1 MAHSPAAL
9 CPLPRLSARKPRRVG
24 HRVTRHDGGAA
35 QDPAAVHRRSAFE
48 AAHPAGEDAASSRCR
63 AGCRGLALVAAAA
76 ARRQRLQKMDATAG
90 EQWQQGPRRA
100 AEAERWSLDAPPPA
114 APFQSL
120 RRPRRRHRGSRPHTP
135 PTRIFYVRLG

>member
-35 QDPAAVHRRSAFE
+35 QDPAAAHRRSAFE

-76 ARRQRLQKMDATAG
+76 ARRQRLQKMDA
-90 EQWQQGPRRA
+90 RRA